1 MENTV
6 ALDLSIVFAIL
17 SGKVSRAI
25 NRELYRSY
33 REAGFDVTPEQ
44 NLVLLYLWYKDGVTQ
59 QEIASATYHD
69 KPSVTRLLDNMEK
82 NGLVVRVTSKNDKRS
97 NLVYLTKKGREFKMA
112 LSPIS
117 LSVMNKAISGLS
129 KDEVETAEY
138 LFRKVFCNLK

>member
-1 MENTV
+1 
-6 ALDLSIVFAIL
+6 
-17 SGKVSRAI
+17 
-25 NRELYRSY
+25 
-33 REAGFDVTPEQ
+33 
-44 NLVLLYLWYKDGVTQ
+44 LWDKDGVTQ

-82 NGLVVRVTSKNDKRS
+82 NGLVVRVASKNDKRS